1 MKAPVRVACAQ
12 VEPVIFDRGATLDRL
27 AAVAA
32 EAAAGGARLVLF
44 PETFVP
50 VYPSSRWA
58 RSLAVWGE
66 GGKELWARL
75 AQASITVPSADT
87 ERIGSIAHEHGIVLA
102 VGINELCGG
111 TLYNTL
117 LVFTPDGELAL
128 RHRKLMP
135 TNHERMVWGLG
146 DGEGLAT
153 IETDLGRVGGLIC
166 WENLMPLAR
175 AALYESGLDIYL
187 APTADDDEPW
197 QRSIRHIAREARAF
211 VLSCCVYQRASS
223 YPADVAI
230 AEGPDLLGRGGS
242 AIVGPDG
249 EYLAGPLWDHEGI
262 LFADLEPDQLFAER
276 QRFDPAGHYSR
287 PDVLRL
293 QVTPIR

>member
-1 MKAPVRVACAQ
+1 MNAPVRVACAQ
-12 VEPVIFDRGATLDRL
+12 VEPVIFDRDATLEKL
-27 AAVAA
+27 EVVAG

-75 AQASITVPSADT
+75 AQASLTVPSVET
-87 ERIGSIAHEHGIVLA
+87 ERIGWVAREHGLVLA
-102 VGINELCGG
+102 VGVNELDGG
-111 TLYNTL
+111 TLYNAL

-166 WENLMPLAR
+166 WEKNLP
-175 AALYESGLDIYL
+175 
-187 APTADDDEPW
+187 
-197 QRSIRHIAREARAF
+197 
-211 VLSCCVYQRASS
+211 
-223 YPADVAI
+223 
-230 AEGPDLLGRGGS
+230 
-242 AIVGPDG
+242 
-249 EYLAGPLWDHEGI
+249 
-262 LFADLEPDQLFAER
+262 
-276 QRFDPAGHYSR
+276 
-287 PDVLRL
+287 
-293 QVTPIR
+293 PI

>member
-1 MKAPVRVACAQ
+1 MDDLVRVACAQ
-12 VEPVIFDRGATLDRL
+12 VEPVIFDREATLDKL
-27 AAVAA
+27 ASVAA
-32 EAAAGGARLVLF
+32 EVAAEGAQLVLF

-50 VYPSSRWA
+50 AYPSSRWA
-58 RSLAVWGE
+58 HALAVWGE
-66 GGKELWARL
+66 GGKEVWARL
-75 AQASITVPSADT
+75 ARASVTVPSAET
-87 ERIGSIAHEHGIVLA
+87 ERIGSVAKQHGLVLA
-102 VGINELCGG
+102 VGVNELDGG

-117 LVFTPDGELAL
+117 LVFTPDGRLAL

-146 DGEGLAT
+146 DGEGLET

-166 WENLMPLAR
+166 WENFMPLAR

-187 APTADDDEPW
+187 APTADGSESW
-197 QRSIRHIAREARAF
+197 LESARHIAREARAF

-223 YPADVAI
+223 YPDDVPI

-249 EYLAGPLWDHEGI
+249 AYLAGPLWDEEGI
-262 LFADLEPDQLFAER
+262 VYADLDPQLLYEER
-276 QRFDPAGHYSR
+276 QRFDAAGHYSR

-293 QVTPIR
+293 QITPLH